1 LDLGRGVLHRVL
13 GHTGPLLVCF
23 NEVFARAL
31 EISAEDLEEGG
42 EGVEQELELVEIDVF
57 GGDGVAS

>member
-1 LDLGRGVLHRVL
+1 M
-13 GHTGPLLVCF
+13 
-23 NEVFARAL
+23 